1 MGRLQSL
8 DIETHNNGKQRNP
21 YGPGPNRSSSPLT
34 ANNTR
39 LCYFMLCIA
48 LFAMF
53 GVGKMLMPAD
63 ESNVTWAPIGDA
75 AGGWGSE
82 HNHAIVHHEQPT
94 QQTSSGTSYVPPPSP
109 PAIYSEPPKANHQ
122 QSQNIDREIRESDFI
137 MALAPIVVIPS
148 HSQPEYEQY
157 QIDGGINVET
167 EDLLYDKNTPHGMA
181 FDFILNRDK
190 RNINSE
196 DPLLIQRFVLTLLFY
211 ATGGHDE
218 NDPTQSNKPTGRGG
232 WYSEM
237 AHFLTGLH
245 ECHWVKKSLEDQ
257 FWSILSMEGNADRR
271 MGVTKCN
278 GDMEVTEIR
287 LGE

>member
-1 MGRLQSL
+1 
-8 DIETHNNGKQRNP
+8 
-21 YGPGPNRSSSPLT
+21 
-34 ANNTR
+34 
-39 LCYFMLCIA
+39 MLCIA

-218 NDPTQSNKPTGRGG
+218 NDPTQNNKPTGRGG